1 MKKEKEELWVLLANR
16 DELVRKVKEE
26 EGRRQ
31 INQLSSGLNK
41 EQQLIESSEKG
52 YIYGVKK
59 LLKEGV
65 NINAKDS
72 SKRIRYKERQH

>member
-1 MKKEKEELWVLLANR
+1 MKKEKEELWILLANR

-41 EQQLIESSEKG
+41 EQQLIRSSEKG
-52 YIYGVKK
+52 YIYGIKK

-72 SKRIRYKERQH
+72 YKRRRHKDGQH

>member
-1 MKKEKEELWVLLANR
+1 MVRKAKEKE
-16 DELVRKVKEE
+16 RKRIEEEERRIEE
-26 EGRRQ
+26 EGRKQ
-31 INQLSSGLNK
+31 LSQLSSGLNK
-41 EQQLIESSEKG
+41 EQQLIVSSQKG

-72 SKRIRYKERQH
+72 SKRRRDKDGQH